1 MKETAMSKKTTAKK
15 ATKKAEPTEA
25 KPAPEAKAAKEPKP
39 KKEKAPKEELV
50 VFAIRLT
57 QAERDAIHE
66 AAGPRGATRYVRA
79 VAGAFAAGDEAA
91 FRALVKEAREQRA

>member
-1 MKETAMSKKTTAKK
+1 MPETKKKKSTTQK
-15 ATKKAEPTEA
+15 ATKTAKATET
-25 KPAPEAKAAKEPKP
+25 KPAPEAKAAKP

-57 QAERDAIHE
+57 QAERDAIHA

-91 FRALVKEAREQRA
+91 FRSLVKEARESRA

>member
-1 MKETAMSKKTTAKK
+1 MSKKTTAKK
-15 ATKKAEPTEA
+15 AAKKTDAAET
-25 KPAPEAKAAKEPKP
+25 KPAPEAKVAKTPKV
-39 KKEKAPKEELV
+39 KKEKPPKEDLV

-57 QAERDAIHE
+57 QAERDAIHA